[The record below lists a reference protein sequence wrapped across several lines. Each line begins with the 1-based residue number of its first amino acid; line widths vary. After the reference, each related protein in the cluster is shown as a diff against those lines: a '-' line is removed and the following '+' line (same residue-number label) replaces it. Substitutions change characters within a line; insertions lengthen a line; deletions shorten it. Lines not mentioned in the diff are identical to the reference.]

1 MKQKQARF
9 VGKTIGHIQIVNFID
24 KGGMGDVYE
33 GLDTKLD
40 RKVAVKVIGSKARRD
55 PKSKAR
61 FLREAR
67 ALSQLEHPNI
77 NQIYEYIEEKDS
89 DFLVLEY
96 IEGKSLKQN
105 IKAGMEKSQ
114 KMKIAAQIAEVLKAA
129 HEKGI
134 VHRDLKPSNVMLT
147 KEGGIK
153 VLDFGL
159 ARFIEP
165 RLRRLRK
172 QRKEAQP
179 PSLSFE
185 NIPVGEPEHT
195 LTFRGETTESVV
207 EKSESPEDVDFETLG
222 GNIMGTPLYMSPEQA
237 RGEPVGPEGDMY
249 SFGLLIQEMFMEQ
262 PLYDVTNGSLTLIQ
276 KAARG
281 ESRPVS
287 GLSSDFESLI
297 NRLKS
302 MSPAARPTAVETVER
317 LAQIREKPKKR
328 LRRLAAAAIISTF
341 VLFAIKYAIDL
352 DRERTQ
358 AIQARDEATNVVEFL
373 VGLFEVSDPGEA
385 RGNTITARELLE
397 KGANEIEQGLEK
409 QPLIRARM
417 METIGTVYRKLG
429 LYKDSAPLLER
440 AREINEALLDADSPR
455 LAESLLSVALLYDD
469 QGKYEDAEKLVRRSL
484 DIRSKTLNADHPDY
498 AESLLELGWLNY
510 KKGNFPEA
518 ESCFQKTFEIREKA
532 YGPNHPDVAE
542 SLEALGQMH
551 YIQRRFKDAEPYL
564 ERAIKIREF
573 AQGTDHPDLAS
584 SLSNLANIIYYQG
597 RYEEAKEL
605 YERSLAIRK
614 KALGSI
620 HPDVAN
626 TLDNI
631 GILFHAQGKLDEAIA
646 YYEQALEVRK
656 QSLGENHPD
665 VAYSYDAIAR
675 VYHYQGQY
683 QKAVLFFQKSL
694 ETYEKTLGPDHA
706 QLPNTIH
713 SLAQV
718 YQMVGNEAESEILHK
733 RGLKI
738 REDNWGP
745 EHYRVYKSLEDLGY
759 FYLMAERYEEAEIH
773 FRRSLKILE
782 KEEDVTEYMAQLLSN
797 LGYTLA
803 RLKRYQESEQV
814 LKRALA
820 ECEKDTTISPGTK
833 ASCLFSLGSL
843 YHRHLNRLQ
852 KAEENYKQALVIQ
865 EKTMGESS
873 PETQETIKEYAELL
887 RELNRTEEA
896 LVLEKRL
903 ITLPG
908 NK

>member
-1 MKQKQARF
+1 MKQKQAHF
-9 VGKTIGHIQIVNFID
+9 VGKTIGHIQIVNLID

-33 GLDTKLD
+33 GLDTKLN

-61 FLREAR
+61 FLREAQ
-67 ALSQLEHPNI
+67 ALSQLKHPNI
-77 NQIYEYIEEKDS
+77 NQIFEYMEEKDS

-96 IEGKSLKQN
+96 IEGEPLKQK
-105 IKAGMEKSQ
+105 IKVGMEKSE
-114 KMKIAAQIAEVLKAA
+114 KIKVAEQIANVLKAT

-134 VHRDLKPSNVMLT
+134 VHRDLKPSNVMLA
-147 KEGGIK
+147 KDGDIK

-165 RLRRLRK
+165 RIRRLQK
-172 QRKEAQP
+172 HIKEEKA

-185 NIPVGEPEHT
+185 NISVEEPEQT
-195 LTFRGETTESVV
+195 LTLTGETTESVA
-207 EKSESPEDVDFETLG
+207 EKSDSPEDADFETLG

-237 RGEPVGPEGDMY
+237 RGEPVGPAGDMF
-249 SFGLLIQEMFMEQ
+249 SFGLLLQEMFMEQ
-262 PLYDVTNGSLTLIQ
+262 PPYEVTDGSVTLIE

-287 GLSSDFESLI
+287 GLSPDFETLI

-302 MSPAARPTAVETVER
+302 MSPAARPTAVETAER
-317 LAQIREKPKKR
+317 LVQIREKPKKR

-341 VLFAIKYAIDL
+341 VLFAIKYTIDL
-352 DRERTQ
+352 SRERSQ

-397 KGANEIEQGLEK
+397 KGANEIERGLEK

-429 LYKDSAPLLER
+429 LYKNSAPLLER

-484 DIRSKTLNADHPDY
+484 DIRGKTLNADHPDY

-510 KKGNFPEA
+510 KKGKFPEA
-518 ESCFQKTFEIREKA
+518 ESCFQRTLEIREKA
-532 YGPNHPDVAE
+532 YGSHHPEVAE

-551 YIQRRFKDAEPYL
+551 YIQRRFEKAVPFL
-564 ERAIKIREF
+564 RQAITIRESV
-573 AQGTDHPDLAS
+573 QGTDHPDLAS

-597 RYEEAKEL
+597 KYEEAKEL
-605 YERSLAIRK
+605 YERSLTIK
-614 KALGSI
+614 KKSLGSI

-665 VAYSYDAIAR
+665 VAYSYDAVAR
-675 VYHYQGQY
+675 VYYGQGQH

-713 SLAQV
+713 SLAQA
-718 YQMVGNEAESEILHK
+718 YQMIGNETESEILHK

-738 REDNWGP
+738 RKDNWGP
-745 EHYRVYKSLEDLGY
+745 EHYRVYKSLEDLSY
-759 FYLMAERYEEAEIH
+759 FYLMAERYEEAETH

-782 KEEDVTEYMAQLLSN
+782 KEEDVTEYMVQLLSN
-797 LGYTLA
+797 LGYTLTI
-803 RLKRYQESEQV
+803 LKKYQESEQT
-814 LKRALA
+814 LKRALE
-820 ECEKDTTISPGTK
+820 ECEKDKTISPGTY
-833 ASCLFSLGSL
+833 ASCLVSLGSL
-843 YHRHLNRLQ
+843 YYRHLNRLQ
-852 KAEENYKQALVIQ
+852 EAEEYYKQALNIQ
-865 EKTMGESS
+865 EKTMGDNNL
-873 PETQETIKEYAELL
+873 ETQETIKEYIELL
-887 RELNRTEEA
+887 QELNRTEEA

-903 ITLPG
+903 INFPG